1 MGEDSGL
8 VAPRLRL
15 LESATVVNDRPPLR
29 LRQSLAARIVALV
42 LMVLITTGASSWA
55 ILGQVRALQASFDL
69 LTAVHVVFNA
79 RLTEARIQAARIYVR
94 VEDNRARGSEPQA
107 LTPADE
113 ALLAEALAERT
124 RLVQEARYVVDD
136 ALANPERLGGADN
149 LADVRILHQAIS
161 KIEAAVAADED
172 RPPSEVVGDIRAQS
186 DITRQ
191 FVALESLVARA
202 IRELSDQVRQAGR
215 ETERTTIVLTIAA
228 SLLALAAALGVIFT
242 LRPLR
247 QLTASVRRLGRGDW
261 EQRIELAKS
270 QAGDEVSQLARE
282 FNLMAE
288 ALQERERRLIRGER
302 LAAVGRLAAQV
313 THEIRN
319 PLSSVALNA
328 ELLEDELESASPEAH
343 ILLAR
348 ITGEVDRL
356 ALITEDYL
364 AFARRQK
371 PDVQPFDLA
380 AEIDNLLDFIDEEF
394 SQAGIK
400 LRRQLPE
407 RAPLRGDASQLRQAL
422 LNLLRN
428 AKEALQELPPGAR
441 SPAITLTLTT
451 SEKSVQVTITDNGPG
466 IEGEE
471 AERIFEAFYTR
482 KAQGTGLGLAIVQ
495 QIVSDHGGTVQISRS
510 GPEGTEFV
518 IDLPAC
524 APQATPVSSPDLA

>member
-1 MGEDSGL
+1 M
-8 VAPRLRL
+8 
-15 LESATVVNDRPPLR
+15 VNDRPPLR

-42 LMVLITTGASSWA
+42 LMVLFTTGASSWA

-94 VEDNRARGSEPQA
+94 VEDSRARGSEPQA

-149 LADVRILHQAIS
+149 LADVRALHQAIS
-161 KIEAAVAADED
+161 RIERAVAADED
-172 RPPSEVVGDIRAQS
+172 RPPRQVVSDIRTQNE
-186 DITRQ
+186 ITRQ

-202 IRELSDQVRQAGR
+202 IRELSDHVRQAER
-215 ETERTTIVLTIAA
+215 ETERATIVLTIAA

-242 LRPLR
+242 LRPL
-247 QLTASVRRLGRGDW
+247 QKLTASVRRLGRGDW
-261 EQRIELAKS
+261 EQRIELGNR

-343 ILLAR
+343 TLLAR

-371 PDVQPFDLA
+371 PDVHPFDLA
-380 AEIDNLLDFIDEEF
+380 AELKNLLDFIDEEF

-400 LRRQLPE
+400 LKRQLPE

-428 AKEALQELPPGAR
+428 AKEALAELPPGGRQAT
-441 SPAITLTLTT
+441 ITLTLDV
-451 SEKSVQVTITDNGPG
+451 SEERVRVTISDNGPG
-466 IEGEE
+466 IEGED

-495 QIVSDHGGTVQISRS
+495 QIVSDHDGTVRISRS

-524 APQATPVSSPDLA
+524 APQATPVSSPDLSEGL